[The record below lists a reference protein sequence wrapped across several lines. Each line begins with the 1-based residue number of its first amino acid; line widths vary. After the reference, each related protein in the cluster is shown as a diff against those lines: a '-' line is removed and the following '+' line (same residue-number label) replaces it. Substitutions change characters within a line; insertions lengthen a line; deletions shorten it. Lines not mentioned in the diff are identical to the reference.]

1 MESKR
6 TLSRI
11 ISHPRFYEVQRRV
24 LGADRLN
31 ARLTPLTARIAEAKP
46 VGIIVDVGG
55 GAGLSRSLW
64 PEGWSYFCIDPD
76 ERAISFREAGGKA
89 ERAVGDA
96 SDLPFPDGFADAV
109 LMKEV
114 SHHLDDEK
122 WMRTLSEVRRILKSD
137 GHFIF
142 LDGVLTPRR
151 WLSLVF
157 WRFDVGRYPRIS
169 SDLEGAITSLF
180 EVVSVERFA
189 AIHKCILMLA
199 RHRDTSDKMRFHS
212 TR

>member
-1 MESKR
+1 METKR
-6 TLSRI
+6 ILSRI
-11 ISHPRFYEVQRRV
+11 FSHPRVYEVQRRL

-31 ARLTPLTARIAEAKP
+31 ARLTPLTARIAKGNPA
-46 VGIIVDVGG
+46 GIIVDVGG

-64 PEGWSYFCIDPD
+64 PEGWSYFSIDPD
-76 ERAISFREAGGKA
+76 ARAVNFREAGVKA

-114 SHHLDDEK
+114 SHHLDDET

-137 GHFIF
+137 GYFVF

-157 WRFDVGRYPRIS
+157 WRFDVGRYPRAANDLESAIS
-169 SDLEGAITSLF
+169 SRF
-180 EVVSVERFA
+180 EMVSVERFA
-189 AIHKCILMLA
+189 AIHRCILMLSRKGNA
-199 RHRDTSDKMRFHS
+199 S
-212 TR
+212 TQ